1 MSLNGKDSVMMTD
14 RGNAETLVEF
24 LKIIKSNN
32 PQKRIVVICDNAR
45 IHHAKDT
52 GAFLKK
58 ENIVFVFLPPYSP
71 DLNPIEFAWKDVKKE
86 LSRYMIFDEM
96 IKNAKKASLQK
107 FSGSH
112 RYSKKWVDVFGY
124 EYNTEKLKG

>member
-1 MSLNGKDSVMMTD
+1 MDESSIVLMPNKRRVINTKIIKYTPKTQGKLSKRAKSLFGFMSLNGKDSVMMTD

-71 DLNPIEFAWKDVKKE
+71 DLNPIEFAWKDVKKQ
-86 LSRYMIFDEM
+86 F
-96 IKNAKKASLQK
+96 
-107 FSGSH
+107 
-112 RYSKKWVDVFGY
+112 
-124 EYNTEKLKG
+124 